1 MTIDELIFS
10 IQNITYGKAKI
21 DSEYVKVINLEH
33 LYEYSFNFP
42 EFLQNMKDILEKTK
56 NETNNK

>member
-10 IQNITYGKAKI
+10 IQNTTYGKAKI

-33 LYEYSFNFP
+33 LYEY
-42 EFLQNMKDILEKTK
+42 
-56 NETNNK
+56 